1 MKNQYLFH
9 QIFDRLDL
17 KSKFSLGVLNVIM
30 IVIRKV
36 RRLQQYF
43 LTIMFFAKKM
53 FLKKCKTRSWQQQ
66 ST

>member
-43 LTIMFFAKKM
+43 LTIMFF
-53 FLKKCKTRSWQQQ
+53 
-66 ST
+66 